1 MNSSKAEKFD
11 VIIIGAGQ
19 AGKPLAIYLAEAG
32 WKVAIIER
40 EHLGGSCVNYGCTP
54 TKMLLASAQLAF
66 QARRADDYGVKI
78 GKVSVDFQAV
88 MKRKNEAILS
98 SREGIEDRL
107 GEFDKIDLIRG
118 EASFLGKRSI
128 AVTQESGKILN
139 LTAKRIVIDTGTSP
153 RVPTIE
159 GLEGTPYLTSKTAL
173 DLDELP
179 KHLLIIGGGYIG
191 LEFAQMFLRFG
202 SKVTIVESDKQILG
216 KEDKDVAEKM
226 REILEEEGIGVYL
239 NAKIEKVAKE
249 NGGVKLSIQSA
260 DETIDLV
267 GSHLLVAVGTTPNTK
282 ALKPDAAGIK
292 TDKQGSI
299 KVDEYLETAQKGVFA
314 VGDVKGGPEFTH
326 ISYDDHRILLE
337 RFLEKKKRS
346 IKKRPVPY
354 TVFTD
359 PQLGRI
365 GMSEK
370 EAKKQKIKVKIA
382 KMPMDQVAR
391 ANETEHI
398 KGFMKVLI
406 DAGNDQ
412 ILGAAILGMEGGEIM
427 AMLQIAMMGKLRYQK
442 LRDGV
447 FAHPTLA
454 ESLNNLFKE
463 VK

>member
-1 MNSSKAEKFD
+1 MSSNKAEKFD
-11 VIIIGAGQ
+11 AIIIGAGQ

-54 TKMLLASAQLAF
+54 TKMMLASAQLAY
-66 QARRADDYGVKI
+66 QARRADVYGIKV
-78 GKVSVDFQAV
+78 GKVSVDFKAV

-107 GEFDKIDLIRG
+107 GEFEKIDLIRG
-118 EASFLGKRSI
+118 EAHF
-128 AVTQESGKILN
+128 SGEKQITVVREDGAN
-139 LTAKRIVIDTGTSP
+139 RQLTARRIVIDTGTSP
-153 RVPTIE
+153 FVPPIE
-159 GLEGTPYLTSKTAL
+159 GLESTPYLTSKTAL
-173 DLDELP
+173 DLEVLP

-191 LEFAQMFLRFG
+191 LEFAQMFFRFG
-202 SKVTIVESDKQILG
+202 SKVTIIEAEKQILS

-226 REILEEEGIGVYL
+226 REILAQEGIEFYL
-239 NAKIEKVAKE
+239 GAKVEKVASE
-249 NGGVKLSIQSA
+249 EGGVAVSIKTT
-260 DETIDLV
+260 DETLRLA
-267 GSHLLVAVGTTPNTK
+267 GSHLLVAVGTTPNVK
-282 ALKPDAAGIK
+282 ALQLSAADIK
-292 TDKQGSI
+292 TDKKGNI
-299 KVDEYLETAQKGVFA
+299 KVDEYLETTQKGVFA

-346 IKKRPVPY
+346 TKKRPVPY

-365 GMSEK
+365 GLSEK

-382 KMPMDQVAR
+382 QMPMDQVAR
-391 ANETEHI
+391 ANETEHT
-398 KGFMKVLI
+398 KGSMKVLV
-406 DAGNDQ
+406 DAKNDR
-412 ILGAAILGMEGGEIM
+412 ILGAVILGMEGGEIM
-427 AMLQIAMMGKLRYQK
+427 AMLQIAMMGKLRYQQ